1 MTDLHRREYDHRMHR
16 VLEHID
22 RHLDRQVSLPE
33 LAEVAHFSPFH
44 FHRLFSSWMGE
55 TVGDY
60 VRRRRLETAASRLA
74 SQPDVTVLQAALAAG
89 FGSPEAF
96 TRAFK
101 AHFGQAPTAW
111 RQGQRSQDSKIDQ
124 AVRKAG
130 QACHLGPGHDG
141 ASNHQWEHA
150 MIEVTIVERQPVHL
164 AYLRKTGPYGPELLT
179 FWTETVYP
187 WMATNQ
193 LLGLPRYGICLDDP
207 TTTAPEQCRYDAA
220 VEVAPERVLSGNPMR
235 TVLPGG
241 RYAVHRFRGPNA
253 AIGAAW
259 TALTRD
265 WLPSS
270 GLQLDGRPFFEHY
283 PPDAAYDPATGVF
296 EAELC
301 MPVVPL

>member
-1 MTDLHRREYDHRMHR
+1 MTDLHRREYEHRMHR

-60 VRRRRLETAASRLA
+60 MRRRRLETAASRLA

-89 FGSPEAF
+89 FGSAEAF

-101 AHFGQAPTAW
+101 SRFGQAPTAW
-111 RQGQRSQDSKIDQ
+111 RHAQRAQDSKIGQ
-124 AVRKAG
+124 VVRNGG
-130 QACHLGPGHDG
+130 QAGSPATGHDG
-141 ASNHQWEHA
+141 ASTNPREHP
-150 MIEVTIVERQPVHL
+150 MIEVTIVERPPVHV
-164 AYLRKTGPYGPELLT
+164 AYLRKTGPYGPELFT

-207 TTTAPEQCRYDAA
+207 TTTAPAQCRYDAA

-241 RYAVHRFRGPNA
+241 RYAVHRFRGPGHAVND
-253 AIGAAW
+253 AW

-301 MPVVPL
+301 MPVAPL